1 MYPESRPPHVT
12 GVISDAPVHREAS
25 NQTTR
30 PVHGLASPG
39 FRSHLGNLTP
49 VVAIANQTLS
59 YVEESIVEDD
69 VLVAARERAVD
80 LGAAPVAPSVGAL
93 LSLFAQ
99 ITGAKNVVE
108 VGTGAGVS
116 GLWLIDG
123 MRPEGIL
130 TSIDAEPEHQRAAR
144 EAFRAGGV
152 APSRT
157 RLINGRALDVLPR
170 LQDGN
175 YDLVFVDTDP
185 VDYPTYVEQAVR
197 LLRPGGAML
206 LHNALPGGLGDAAQ
220 RDPDTVAVRTAAT
233 AIAEDERLTS
243 AFVPVGAGLMAA
255 VRR

>member
-1 MYPESRPPHVT
+1 M
-12 GVISDAPVHREAS
+12 
-25 NQTTR
+25 
-30 PVHGLASPG
+30 
-39 FRSHLGNLTP
+39 
-49 VVAIANQTLS
+49 VAIANQTLS
-59 YVEESIVEDD
+59 YVEESVVEDD
-69 VLVAARERAVD
+69 VLVAARERAVY

-243 AFVPVGAGLMAA
+243 AFIPVGVGLMAA